1 MNTGRRLHSGHFV
14 IVCIL
19 AWSIVAIS
27 RIWIHPVRASCPLVP
42 GCQPTGP
49 PSMWRQQS
57 EGARQAQSEG
67 QILRALLTPTEHMEF
82 RRQSNIAKRM
92 KLLLKFAA
100 KRLERIH
107 HLALREEY
115 DEVAQLSNEYKALIT
130 SAYSLIETISPNP
143 SRRKSAYRDFD
154 LELRKQIRALE
165 QIERLIP
172 LSQSGDIT
180 DAMRTATR
188 LRHNALNAFAGDR
201 IFKSPTS
208 KQH

>member
-1 MNTGRRLHSGHFV
+1 MITRRRQHSGRFL
-14 IVCIL
+14 IVCLL
-19 AWSIVAIS
+19 AWSIVATS
-27 RIWIHPVRASCPLVP
+27 RLSVHPVRASCPLAP
-42 GCQPTGP
+42 GCQPTGQ

-57 EGARQAQSEG
+57 DGARQTQSEG
-67 QILRALLTPTEHMEF
+67 QILQALLTPTEHMEF
-82 RRQSNIAKRM
+82 SRQSNIGKRM
-92 KLLLKFAA
+92 KLLLKFATQ
-100 KRLERIH
+100 RLERIRQ
-107 HLALREEY
+107 LALREEY
-115 DEVAQLSNEYKALIT
+115 GEIARLGNEYKALIT
-130 SAYSLIETISPNP
+130 HAYSLIETISPKP

-188 LRHNALNAFAGDR
+188 LRHSALNAFAGDR

-208 KQH
+208 RQQ